1 MAFVS
6 QIELKGIDEVIVYE
20 HWSLDMQEKPNQLER
35 NNIQK
40 LISKGSSNQVIG
52 TSQVFHSKLNK
63 YGNALRNKA
72 KFVAKGYNQQEE
84 YILMKPMLL
93 QLDQRS

>member
-35 NNIQK
+35 NNI
-40 LISKGSSNQVIG
+40 
-52 TSQVFHSKLNK
+52 
-63 YGNALRNKA
+63 
-72 KFVAKGYNQQEE
+72 
-84 YILMKPMLL
+84 
-93 QLDQRS
+93 